1 MREYQG
7 MAPNK
12 LANVCLESI
21 LRNKAPVELQAEVKE
36 ITTDGSVQELIQ
48 KLMRAEAVIQ
58 E

>member
-1 MREYQG
+1 MREYKG

-12 LANVCLESI
+12 LTNVCLESI

-36 ITTDGSVQELIQ
+36 ITTDGSVQEFIQ

>member
-1 MREYQG
+1 

-12 LANVCLESI
+12 LTNVCLESI
-21 LRNKAPVELQAEVKE
+21 LQNKAPVEIQAEVKE